1 MSSKRNLND
10 KLKYE
15 DEEVSLLNNNK
26 EEEPKVSTL
35 DKTEP
40 QSHQK
45 GIKKSWRVIFPCWSV
60 EDGYS
65 LSKNEIEA
73 FRSLERKTQE
83 PYERSNAKHEEKLGE
98 LFKECLKKEGNE
110 IQADLK
116 SEAWKDLGFQG
127 EDPRTDFRGGGFMG
141 LKQLFKF
148 SIYHRDK
155 LEEMKA
161 ETANGRYILAVVSI
175 GVTFYLKSYFHMN
188 QNTELLRKENKLA
201 TRRALKSFCRML
213 SQGGNLFQRLH
224 DLFMIK
230 TFDVWIAA
238 CRANDK
244 LTIMDYG
251 EAEKKVKAA
260 FQGLLDKDSFMN
272 VSEFT
277 RAFEAVKIEPHEITK
292 FTF

>member
-26 EEEPKVSTL
+26 EDEPKANTL

-40 QSHQK
+40 QSHLA
-45 GIKKSWRVIFPCWSV
+45 GIKKSWKMIFPCWNT
-60 EDGYS
+60 EDGYA
-65 LSKNEIEA
+65 LSRNEIDA
-73 FRSLERKTQE
+73 FRSLEKKTQQ
-83 PYERSNAKHEEKLGE
+83 PYERSNPKHEEKLGE
-98 LFKECLKKEGNE
+98 LFKECLKNEGKE
-110 IQADLK
+110 IDADLK
-116 SEAWKDLGFQG
+116 SQAWKELGFQG
-127 EDPRTDFRGGGFMG
+127 DDPRTDFRGGGFMG

-148 SIYHRDK
+148 CIFHADK
-155 LEEMKA
+155 LKEMRV
-161 ETANGRYILAVVSI
+161 ETANGRYILAIVSI
-175 GVTFYLKSYFHMN
+175 GVTFYLKSFFHMN
-188 QNTELLRKENKLA
+188 QNIETLRKENKLA
-201 TRRALKSFCRML
+201 TRRGLKSFCRML

-224 DLFMIK
+224 DLFLIK

-238 CRANDK
+238 CKANDK

-260 FQGLLDKDSFMN
+260 FQTLFDRDAFMN
-272 VSEFT
+272 ISEFT
-277 RAFEAVKIEPHEITK
+277 RAFESVKVEPHEVTK